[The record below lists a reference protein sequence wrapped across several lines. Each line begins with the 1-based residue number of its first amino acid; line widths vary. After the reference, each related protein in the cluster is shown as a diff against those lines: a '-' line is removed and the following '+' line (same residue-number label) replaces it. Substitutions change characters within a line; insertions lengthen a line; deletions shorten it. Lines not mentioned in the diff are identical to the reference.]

1 MGHDSFIRDMTHSE
15 QKKWHVDCSCE
26 PRPQISQM
34 SCGKRNVR
42 EDELLDLEI
51 EEKKVK
57 LAVHCNGSM
66 YGKTLKDMPNMV
78 YSDAVVRFRTHDD
91 KMVVTD
97 LLVGMGRCVTEM
109 AAHALIREV
118 IDDQD
123 RGGGIMGHLD
133 RLEADSTLLDDH
145 ELYLATYE
153 DALKILETTRY
164 FRF

>member
-1 MGHDSFIRDMTHSE
+1 MVPVS
-15 QKKWHVDCSCE
+15 VV
-26 PRPQISQM
+26 
-34 SCGKRNVR
+34 CGKRQQR
-42 EDELLDLEI
+42 EDEPGQLSS
-51 EEKKVK
+51 KKLARQGPPVVK
-57 LAVHCNGSM
+57 LAVECNGSM

-97 LLVGMGRCVTEM
+97 LLVGMGRCVSEM

-145 ELYLATYE
+145 ELYLATYD

-164 FRF
+164 FR